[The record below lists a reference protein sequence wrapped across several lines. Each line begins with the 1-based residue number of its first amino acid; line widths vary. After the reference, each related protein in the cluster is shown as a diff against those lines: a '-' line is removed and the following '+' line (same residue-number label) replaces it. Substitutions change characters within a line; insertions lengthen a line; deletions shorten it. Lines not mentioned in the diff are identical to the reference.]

1 MMVIL
6 KGAALRRIDIS
17 LLETDINSELRNEQ
31 IRPLFLS
38 HFFIKNSQTFN
49 PVVTASLT
57 VSTINDAVNRG
68 PITSAGILDL
78 HSAPLPM
85 IGHALKLEMKIQR

>member
-1 MMVIL
+1 MFV
-6 KGAALRRIDIS
+6 
-17 LLETDINSELRNEQ
+17 NSELRNEQ

-38 HFFIKNSQTFN
+38 HFFIKNSQMFN

-57 VSTINDAVNRG
+57 VSTINDALNPG

-78 HSAPLPM
+78 HSALLP
-85 IGHALKLEMKIQR
+85 IISHALKWEMKI